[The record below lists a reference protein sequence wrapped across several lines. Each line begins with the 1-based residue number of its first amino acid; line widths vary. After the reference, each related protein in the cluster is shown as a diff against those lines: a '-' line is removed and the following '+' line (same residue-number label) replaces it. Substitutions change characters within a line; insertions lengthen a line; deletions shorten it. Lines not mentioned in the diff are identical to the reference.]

1 MRKLIVS
8 LDGAVIREIPL
19 TRDHTTLGRR
29 PYNDIVLDSMVVSGE
44 HATFHLRPEDVC
56 VEDLDST
63 NGTYVNGRLV
73 KKQILQHNDLLEVGK
88 YKIRYLADASVQ
100 GAAGAAAWRPAARR
114 PEAAPDTTFEGA
126 PTIPAPLGGVA
137 SPALMRVVEGIGAG
151 REVPLKKVVTTI
163 GKPGVAVAAVTSRLE
178 GYVVTA
184 VDGVILLNGRPM
196 GAEAVPLHNG
206 DLLELAASRMQFVVP
221 AAA

>member
-8 LDGAVIREIPL
+8 LDGAVTRDIPL
-19 TRDHTTLGRR
+19 TRDPTTLGRR
-29 PYNDIVLDSMVVSGE
+29 PYNDIVLDSMVISGE
-44 HATFHLRPEDVC
+44 HAAFHLRPEDVC

-88 YKIRYLADASVQ
+88 YKIRYLVDASDQ
-100 GAAGAAAWRPAARR
+100 AAGEAAWPPAARR
-114 PEAAPDTTFEGA
+114 PEAMSDSTPFEGA
-126 PTIPAPLGGVA
+126 PTIPAPLGGVVA
-137 SPALMRVVEGIGAG
+137 SPALMRVVGGIGAG
-151 REVPLKKVVTTI
+151 HEVPLKKVVTTI
-163 GKPGVAVAAVTSRLE
+163 GKPGVAVAAVTNRLE

-196 GAEAVPLHNG
+196 GAEAVPLHHG
-206 DLLELAASRMQFVVP
+206 DLLELADSRMQFVIS
-221 AAA
+221 A